1 MKQVLDHGERGVTLK
16 PNKLFVAI
24 WTNFFEFTSTTP
36 HCIVAKKVSYKN
48 SASNAT
54 KKHPFEIN
62 LH

>member
-36 HCIVAKKVSYKN
+36 HCIVARKSELYKF
-48 SASNAT
+48 SV
-54 KKHPFEIN
+54 KCH
-62 LH
+62 